1 MTSGEHGA
9 GLVHPLAAGVEPDVL
24 ALGDDRSAAGADLAH
39 GVQLVVVPVR
49 SGLVV
54 VRRGVLFVRTAEIF
68 QQSFLE
74 LVAAEVG
81 WNCHVG
87 LLTTSLASRGAGTA
101 PIWMNRP
108 GVIFGYWTLA

>member
-1 MTSGEHGA
+1 VLS
-9 GLVHPLAAGVEPDVL
+9 LAVGTEPGVL
-24 ALGDDRSAAGADLAH
+24 AGPDDRAAQGADLTR
-39 GVQLVVVPVR
+39 GVRLVVVPVR

-108 GVIFGYWTLA
+108 GVIFGYWALA